1 MHALDWI
8 AANPSRRSMP
18 AQPPHLSVG
27 KGQIKKA
34 NKVAFASLLAA
45 AAAAAPAAGFHAQRF
60 FYGRAGDR

>member
-27 KGQIKKA
+27 KKQIKKA
-34 NKVAFASLLAA
+34 NKVAFASLP
-45 AAAAAPAAGFHAQRF
+45 AAAAPAPGFHAQRF